1 MVTSL
6 CLYILC
12 PWFNFPYWLC
22 SCQNVLLPIV
32 GSAITLPRHMDERAK
47 EQMEIRCN
55 DFKDDCWEKDESF
68 KLYATITFQGVTY
81 IKALHLFPQSLRR
94 FVM

>member
-1 MVTSL
+1 
-6 CLYILC
+6 
-12 PWFNFPYWLC
+12 
-22 SCQNVLLPIV
+22 
-32 GSAITLPRHMDERAK
+32 MDERAK